1 MKNVRKIYWNMILLQ
16 EGESFDSLLDNNQ
29 LFKDFNLVLDESS
42 RYNKKKLSELEEMKL
57 KFRLR
62 RYVRAIMIRQNKP
75 DDNSRKNTK

>member
-1 MKNVRKIYWNMILLQ
+1 MILLQ